1 MRDIDRLVPG
11 FEEALARLPGTLG
24 AYAELANSLDR
35 GTLSPR
41 SRAEIGLIVAARVR
55 CEYSLWVMQR
65 LAAHQGMNE
74 EDILF
79 ASMGIAR
86 GRREAAIARLARLMV
101 SGAEIEQKRLSQ
113 HPDARLFNPAEL
125 AEIIAQVAMAVL
137 TCTVLQGIAPRPIPA
152 RREA

>member
-1 MRDIDRLVPG
+1 MKDIDSLVPG

-24 AYAELANSLDR
+24 AYADLANSLDR
-35 GTLSPR
+35 GTLSAR

-65 LAAHQGMNE
+65 LAAKLGMNE

-86 GRREAAIARLARLMV
+86 GRREAAIARLARVMV
-101 SGAEIEQKRLSQ
+101 SGAEIEHKRLSE
-113 HPDARLFNPAEL
+113 HPDARFFSQTEL

-137 TCTVLQGIAPRPIPA
+137 TCTVLQGIAPRPVTT
-152 RREA
+152 RRAA